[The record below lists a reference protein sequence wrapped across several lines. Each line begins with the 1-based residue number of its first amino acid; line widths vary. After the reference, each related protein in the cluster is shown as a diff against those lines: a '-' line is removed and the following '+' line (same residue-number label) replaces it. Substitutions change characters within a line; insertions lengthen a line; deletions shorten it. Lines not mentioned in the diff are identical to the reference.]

1 VVGTRTLVLQV
12 GVREYALESVRSS
25 RVGPTWLRK
34 LYGKG
39 MGIIRD
45 GDPGPTQGIDE
56 ALERRLIERVG
67 TRRQAPLAKK

>member
-1 VVGTRTLVLQV
+1 
-12 GVREYALESVRSS
+12 
-25 RVGPTWLRK
+25 
-34 LYGKG
+34 

-67 TRRQAPLAKK
+67 NAATSAAGKKELFFAI